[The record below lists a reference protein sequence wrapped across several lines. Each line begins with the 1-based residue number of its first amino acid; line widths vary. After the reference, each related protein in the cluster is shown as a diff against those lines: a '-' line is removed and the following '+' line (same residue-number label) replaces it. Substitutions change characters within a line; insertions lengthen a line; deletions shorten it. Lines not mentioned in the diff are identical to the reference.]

1 MDRGVIYIGYLA
13 VTQEYERHPPSH
25 SGALH
30 YTRLAQR
37 PAALHLGGR
46 ARGGWCEGGGG
57 VEEER
62 RSTFGVLE
70 EERMSTLGV
79 LEEERRCLEELT
91 EAPDS
96 WLDRALP
103 PTGDY
108 V

>member
-1 MDRGVIYIGYLA
+1 M
-13 VTQEYERHPPSH
+13 
-25 SGALH
+25 
-30 YTRLAQR
+30 
-37 PAALHLGGR
+37 
-46 ARGGWCEGGGG
+46 
-57 VEEER
+57 EEER

-103 PTGDY
+103 PTRDY